1 VAFKIPKPFLRALG
15 EAKKYTP
22 LDPKIFQMM
31 MKAGIGVDPKDL
43 KGTAPF
49 PGMGSMGRYQPKGW
63 GPGSVMASGKNL
75 ERFGPRKPSRA
86 DELQSGVRKEKLTQ
100 ALARNNKPKR
110 QGIPTGL
117 TAQRKAQ
124 EKSRHRS

>member
-43 KGTAPF
+43 KGTAPL
-49 PGMGSMGRYQPKGW
+49 PLGTMGRYQPKGW
-63 GPGSVMASGKNL
+63 GQGSIMASGKNL

-86 DELQSGVRKEKLTQ
+86 DELQSGVRREKLTQ

>member
-1 VAFKIPKPFLRALG
+1 VAFKIPKAFLRALG
-15 EAKKYTP
+15 ETKKYTP

-31 MKAGIGVDPKDL
+31 MKASIGVDPKDL
-43 KGTAPF
+43 KGTAPL
-49 PGMGSMGRYQPKGW
+49 PLGTMGRYRPQGF
-63 GPGSVMASGKNL
+63 GQGSVMASGKNL
-75 ERFGPRKPSRA
+75 ERFGPRRGSRL
-86 DELQSGVRKEKLTQ
+86 DEVESGNRKQKLTQ

-117 TAQRKAQ
+117 TAQRKAM